1 MSSTTPTRFR
11 VLIVGGG
18 VAGLEAALALREL
31 AGERIA
37 TTLLTGAP
45 VFVYRPM
52 TVREPFA
59 YPAARHYP
67 LDEIALDI
75 GVELVQDTFKWLDGD
90 RRLVHTEG
98 GETLE
103 YDALLLVRVPDVETL
118 RDVVLERL
126 QASEEIR
133 ATQTIFVLEEL
144 VRRAL
149 VLPQT

>member
-1 MSSTTPTRFR
+1 MSSTTPTPFR

-45 VFVYRPM
+45 EFVYRPM
-52 TVREPFA
+52 RVREPFA

-67 LDEIALDI
+67 LDEIARDI

-90 RRLVHTEG
+90 RRLVHTEARR
-98 GETLE
+98 
-103 YDALLLVRVPDVETL
+103 DA
-118 RDVVLERL
+118 
-126 QASEEIR
+126 
-133 ATQTIFVLEEL
+133 
-144 VRRAL
+144 
-149 VLPQT
+149 